1 MPFTKFFSIVLE
13 ILCCYY
19 FIIIVFDLLKSAN
32 KPVEVTTHTVQFDKI
47 PKPVVISGDPGED
60 IDGDNSFTDENLI
73 DHKPPKLAAQSKK
86 TKKKT
91 PLIDLG
97 LETISGEPYTVNAK
111 NLSKFMIP

>member
-1 MPFTKFFSIVLE
+1 MPFIKFFSTLLE

-32 KPVEVTTHTVQFDKI
+32 KPVEVTTHKVQFDKI
-47 PKPVVISGDPGED
+47 QKPVVITGDPGEG
-60 IDGDNSFTDENLI
+60 IDGDNSFTDENRI
-73 DHKPPKLAAQSKK
+73 DHKQPKSAAQSKK
-86 TKKKT
+86 PKKKT

-111 NLSKFMIP
+111 NLSKFMMP

>member
-1 MPFTKFFSIVLE
+1 MPFTKFFSIALE

-32 KPVEVTTHTVQFDKI
+32 KPVEVTTHKVQFDKI
-47 PKPVVISGDPGED
+47 AKPVVISGDTVED
-60 IDGDNSFTDENLI
+60 IDGDNSFTEENLM
-73 DHKPPKLAAQSKK
+73 DHKPPKSAAQNKK
-86 TKKKT
+86 TKKKS

-111 NLSKFMIP
+111 NLSKFMMA

>member
-32 KPVEVTTHTVQFDKI
+32 KPVQVTTHKVQFDKI
-47 PKPVVISGDPGED
+47 PKPVVVSGDPGED
-60 IDGDNSFTDENLI
+60 IDGDNSFTDEDPI
-73 DHKPPKLAAQSKK
+73 DHKPPAQNKK
-86 TKKKT
+86 TKKKS

-111 NLSKFMIP
+111 NLSKFMMP

>member
-1 MPFTKFFSIVLE
+1 MPFTKFFSIDLE

-32 KPVEVTTHTVQFDKI
+32 KPVQDTTHAVQFDKI
-47 PKPVVISGDPGED
+47 PKPVVISGDCGDE

-73 DHKPPKLAAQSKK
+73 DHRPPKPAGQNKK
-86 TKKKT
+86 AKKKT

-97 LETISGEPYTVNAK
+97 LET
-111 NLSKFMIP
+111 

>member
-1 MPFTKFFSIVLE
+1 MPFTKFFSILLE

-19 FIIIVFDLLKSAN
+19 FIMIVFDLLKSAN
-32 KPVEVTTHTVQFDKI
+32 KPVQVTTHAVQFDKI
-47 PKPVVISGDPGED
+47 PKPVVISGDTVED
-60 IDGDNSFTDENLI
+60 IDGDDSLTDENLI
-73 DHKPPKLAAQSKK
+73 DHRPPKPAAQSKK